1 MRCDQVKSRENRD
14 HARRCIRNEI
24 RFVSCASVRPR
35 MEATVGNHRH
45 FPNPLAF
52 FFPKRMTRIKV
63 DNERLRE
70 RRCTFGVGPTAGQ
83 LKQHMSKWLRYGLC
97 HCVDGTM
104 DARAHGGW
112 SNESPKSYP
121 CHYFA
126 TARRSGPACQSI
138 SRRSIKAANVIDVKE
153 ITFVYNRNYYCICY
167 IVDLIFYQY
176 AH

>member
-1 MRCDQVKSRENRD
+1 MTKSSR
-14 HARRCIRNEI
+14 ARTGITQGDAYETK
-24 RFVSCASVRPR
+24 FVLFPVRVCGHEWKPRSVII
-35 MEATVGNHRH
+35 VI
-45 FPNPLAF
+45 FPIHSPF